1 MNTTLNTYIGKFKV
15 ETKVEAITTGS
26 TNVRNLSTSNRKQRS
41 RAKFERIENKYA
53 RKTQQAIDRKMKRA
67 IRKAQRIE

>member
-1 MNTTLNTYIGKFKV
+1 MSLHTYIGKFKI
-15 ETKVEAITTGS
+15 ENGAAPFETGS
-26 TNVRNLSTSNRKQRS
+26 TNVRNLSSSNKKQRS
-41 RAKFERIENKYA
+41 RAKFERIESKYA